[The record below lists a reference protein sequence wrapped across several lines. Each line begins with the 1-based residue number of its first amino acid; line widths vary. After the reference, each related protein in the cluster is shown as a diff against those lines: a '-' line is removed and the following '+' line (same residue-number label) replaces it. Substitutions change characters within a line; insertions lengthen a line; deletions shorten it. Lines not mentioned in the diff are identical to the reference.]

1 MVSTNTIIPELHMWE
16 TYWSTTHR
24 GAIPSTL
31 SETLQM
37 TLPMKSSFPNIYAA
51 LRVLAT
57 VPVTSC
63 ECERAISVL
72 RRLKTYLRSTMS
84 EERLNGLALMSFH
97 RYYDIDFEDVLNRF
111 ARQHA
116 RKLELVDVLNE
127 C

>member
-1 MVSTNTIIPELHMWE
+1 MWE
-16 TYWSTTHR
+16 TYWSKTHR

-31 SETLQM
+31 SETLKM
-37 TLPMKSSFPNIYAA
+37 TLPMKGSFPNIYAS

-84 EERLNGLALMSFH
+84 EGRLNGLALMSIH

-116 RKLELVDVLNE
+116 RKMELLDVLSE
-127 C
+127 S